1 MYWGIIYPNINN
13 FTEKSNSV
21 NIYRVVLFC
30 VFLGQVQLLLAQTS
44 VVSKVIDA
52 STKESLIYCHV
63 LNLTTSSAYI
73 TNAEGEFRINQ
84 PRFTDS
90 LLISYV
96 GYNDVR
102 ITVKEASQKK
112 VILLAPNAELLTEV
126 KISLNDKK
134 LLKLIKD
141 CAETLDKSPEFYSKA
156 YLELYSEDESTHL
169 ELLQMHYN
177 VRCKGGHIPNFFMKA
192 GRVALTDQADKLFV
206 NLGST
211 QALALLNPVRYSPMY
226 PVNPLLLTI
235 DENIQK
241 YYIRKISESD
251 ENDVVHLE
259 FEPKIM
265 RDSSKI
271 FSGEMWIRKSDKQLL
286 KLNLKINNSLRH
298 PFLPI
303 RPNDTLQNVSFNLNY
318 HFNKIGTTTRLT
330 LLDFRFGLKYLSA
343 SREET
348 ELRHIETEG
357 LVQLYDDKELFVIP
371 FFKYDQTHNDYRK
384 MSLIPTDSLFW
395 AKSKTLQVTEKQQK
409 RYDLFAKNG
418 VLLNFSEIK
427 NQSNIRTPDQNPFED
442 FFEFNNVI
450 WNKNSF
456 IRLKPNVESKKEK
469 ADIAV
474 QLFLDINKFG
484 DSLYHNSHTIL
495 DLFKTEYNLVNNPEH
510 LTYLNLYFDHCE
522 IIRREM
528 EVALNKTQSLD
539 EMLTIYDE
547 ANAKIADRTKK
558 YKKDL
563 KFGHNILNFPPWN
576 EKVKKELDRDL
587 IQYFGLH
594 MPAYNK

>member
-1 MYWGIIYPNINN
+1 MKIINN
-13 FTEKSNSV
+13 FTKKNSNMNIGKVVILCVLLSV
-21 NIYRVVLFC
+21 TQILI
-30 VFLGQVQLLLAQTS
+30 AQTE
-44 VVSKVIDA
+44 VVSKIVDA
-52 STKESLIYCHV
+52 SNKESLIYCHV
-63 LNLTTSSAYI
+63 LNLTTSAAYI

-84 PRFTDS
+84 ARFTDS
-90 LLISYV
+90 LLITYI
-96 GYNDVR
+96 GYKDVKL
-102 ITVKEASQKK
+102 TVKEASQKK

-126 KISLNDKK
+126 KIPLNDKK
-134 LLKLIKD
+134 LLKLIRD
-141 CAETLDKSPEFYSKA
+141 CAETLDKSPAFYSKA

-177 VRCKGGHIPNFFMKA
+177 VQCQGGHIPNFYMKA

-211 QALALLNPVRYSPMY
+211 QALALLNPVRFSPMY
-226 PVNPLLLTI
+226 PVNPLFLT
-235 DENIQK
+235 EEQNKEK

-259 FEPKIM
+259 FEPKILS
-265 RDSSKI
+265 DSSKI
-271 FSGEMWIRKSDKQLL
+271 FSGEMWIRKTDKQLL

-303 RPNDTLQNVSFNLNY
+303 RPKDTLQNVSFNLNY
-318 HFNKIGTTTRLT
+318 HFNKIGTKTRLT
-330 LLDFRFGLKYLSA
+330 LLDFRFGLKYLSG
-343 SREET
+343 SREKT

-371 FFKYDQTHNDYRK
+371 FFKYDLTHNDYRK

-442 FFEFNNVI
+442 FFEYNNVI
-450 WNKNSF
+450 WNNNSF
-456 IRLKPNVESKKEK
+456 VRLNPNVESKKEK

-484 DSLYHNSHTIL
+484 DSIYHNSHTIL
-495 DLFKTEYNLVNNPEH
+495 DLFKTEYNLENKPEH

-528 EVALNKTQSLD
+528 EAALNKTQNLD

-547 ANAKIADRTKK
+547 ANAKIVDLSKK

-563 KFGHNILNFPPWN
+563 KFGHNMLNFPPWN
-576 EKVKKELDRDL
+576 EKVKKELGRDL

-594 MPAYNK
+594 MPDYIK